1 MSEQKISI
9 VLGTMTFG
17 EGEEGRITDR
27 KEIVKMLD
35 LFKSYGG
42 TELDTAR
49 MYSAGNSEQVLAELK
64 AKDSFKVHTKAFPF
78 QNGDHGPQLLR
89 KQFIE
94 SLEAL
99 QSECVDLFYLHA
111 PDHSIPFID
120 TLREVN
126 NFYKEGKFKEFGLSN
141 YAAWNVMEI
150 HNICKSNGFVLPTVY
165 QGRYNIISRDV
176 ERELFPCL
184 AKLGIRFYAYN
195 PLCGGLLNGVF
206 EFETIPTDGRF
217 RSDSIQG
224 NRYRERYWKKVYF
237 DVIDEF
243 KAACSK
249 QGISTIE
256 ASFRWMMNHSKLVK
270 SKGDGDYLFM

>member
-1 MSEQKISI
+1 MNNERVSI

-27 KEIVKMLD
+27 KEINKMLD
-35 LFKSYGG
+35 LYKSYGG

-49 MYSAGNSEQVLAELK
+49 MYSNGDSEQVLAELK
-64 AKDSFKVHTKAFPF
+64 VKESFKVQTKAFPF
-78 QNGDHGPQLLR
+78 NKGDHSPELLR
-89 KQFIE
+89 KQFME
-94 SLEAL
+94 SLKAL
-99 QSECVDLFYLHA
+99 ESDCVDLFYLHA

-126 NFYKEGKFKEFGLSN
+126 NLYKEGKFKEFGLSN

-150 HNICKSNGFVLPTVY
+150 HHICKANGFVLPTVY

-184 AKLGIRFYAYN
+184 SKLGIRFYAYN

-206 EFETIPTDGRF
+206 EFEDIPSDGRF
-217 RSDSIQG
+217 RSNSIQG
-224 NRYRERYWKKVYF
+224 DRYRERYWKKVYF
-237 DVIDEF
+237 DALDDF

-249 QGISTIE
+249 HNISTVE
-256 ASFRWMMNHSKLVK
+256 ASFRWIINHSKLDK
-270 SKGDGDYLFM
+270 SKDDGNYILI